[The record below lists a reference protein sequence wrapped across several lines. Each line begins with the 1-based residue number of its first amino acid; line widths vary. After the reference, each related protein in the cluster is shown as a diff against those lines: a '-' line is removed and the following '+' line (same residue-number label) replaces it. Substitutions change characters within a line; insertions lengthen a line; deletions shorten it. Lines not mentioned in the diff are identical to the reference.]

1 MPEKWRTLALACRVW
16 SSRIL
21 ALRYPFAARDTAR
34 AGKFEIPNLNYKFS
48 FGHPGHVQ
56 RSIVW
61 RTLVREQKPAATI
74 LIADDHQ
81 LLADACKTLLEPE
94 FQVVGIVTDGR
105 RLIAAAAELNPDV
118 IVLDIYMPHLNGL
131 DAGSQVKQKRPG
143 VKLVFL
149 TMTMEAEVAAE
160 AFRRGA
166 SGYVLKQSAGDEL
179 VFAIRKVNQGA
190 SYLSPLIARE
200 TVTYLLN
207 QGETFSEEKRITKR
221 QSEILQ
227 LLAEGMSMKEVA
239 NVIDVK
245 PGTVAFHK
253 YRMME
258 TLNVKT
264 NAELLEYAIKRHM
277 TPA

>member
-1 MPEKWRTLALACRVW
+1 MREQRP
-16 SSRIL
+16 
-21 ALRYPFAARDTAR
+21 AAR
-34 AGKFEIPNLNYKFS
+34 
-48 FGHPGHVQ
+48 
-56 RSIVW
+56 
-61 RTLVREQKPAATI
+61 I

-81 LLADACKTLLEPE
+81 LLADACKRLLEPE

-105 RLIAAAAELNPDV
+105 RLIGAAAELKPD
-118 IVLDIYMPHLNGL
+118 IIILDIYMPHLNGL
-131 DAGSQVKQKRPG
+131 DAGDQVKQKHSG
-143 VKLVFL
+143 AKLVFL
-149 TMTMEAEVAAE
+149 TMTMEADVAAE

-179 VFAIRKVNQGA
+179 VLAIRKVSQGA
-190 SYLSPLIARE
+190 SYLSPLIAKE
-200 TVTYLLN
+200 TVMYLLN
-207 QGETFSEEKRITKR
+207 HGEHFNGEKHITQR

-277 TPA
+277 KPA